1 MNAVI
6 SRNASRI
13 DHRAALARQQWA
25 YASGDYAAAG
35 NALQCVAA
43 ELCESVKLCQDQLV
57 LDVAAG
63 DYSAALAAAR
73 RWCDVTATEHGA
85 DLVRRSGARQ
95 EAASFG
101 VRFVDGHPEG
111 LPFADQSF
119 DAVLSSFGA
128 MFAIDPERAAS
139 EMIRVCRRGRRLG
152 LANWT
157 PDGFMGQLFRT
168 VGKHES
174 MESAEFASCG
184 WGTTA
189 RLDELFGAYG
199 DIQVTHKQVAL
210 RCHTPL
216 EWVDRL
222 RASFPPLRKAAAAL
236 DAGARLTLRSAL
248 LELVTRFNRASDGT
262 MLVDAG
268 YLEVVITRR

>member
-6 SRNASRI
+6 SRNAPRT
-13 DHRAALARQQWA
+13 DHRATLARQQWA

-35 NALQCVAA
+35 NALQRVAE
-43 ELCESVKLCQDQLV
+43 ELCESVNLCQDQRV

-63 DYSAALAAAR
+63 NYSASLAAAR
-73 RWCDVTATEHGA
+73 RWCDVTTTDHAS
-85 DLVRRSGARQ
+85 DLVHRSRARN
-95 EAASFG
+95 EAESFG
-101 VRFVDGHPEG
+101 VRFVDADPLG

-119 DAVLSSFGA
+119 DTVLSSFGA
-128 MFAIDPERAAS
+128 MFAIDPERVAS
-139 EMIRVCRRGRRLG
+139 EMIRVCRRGGRLG

-157 PDGFMGQLFRT
+157 PDGFIGRLFRT
-168 VGKHES
+168 VGEHASKE
-174 MESAEFASCG
+174 EAEFASCG

-210 RCHTPL
+210 RCRSAL
-216 EWVDRL
+216 EWVDQL
-222 RASFPPLRKAAAAL
+222 RASYPPLLKTAVAL
-236 DAGARLTLRSAL
+236 DAAGSRALRSAL
-248 LELVTRFNRASDGT
+248 LELVTRFNRASDGS
-262 MLVDAG
+262 MLVDAA